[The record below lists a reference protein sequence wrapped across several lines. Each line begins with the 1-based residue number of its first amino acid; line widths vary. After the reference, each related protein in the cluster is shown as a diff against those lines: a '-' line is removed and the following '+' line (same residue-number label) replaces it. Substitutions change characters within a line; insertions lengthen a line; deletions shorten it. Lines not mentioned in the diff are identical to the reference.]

1 MEFDF
6 SRYSKIVANDLSL
19 NGSISSALGGLSQW
33 SSSGNDI
40 YFNNGNVGIGTS
52 SPSQKLD
59 VRGNMRLGDGS
70 SIEQDINFVSDVG
83 DWQVGTNIAGNGTD
97 SNQFYIWESA
107 YRLTIQ
113 KGTGNVG
120 IGTTSPSSKLDVNGS
135 IRAGYDTNTT
145 SYFGRV
151 AIGHGTNISN
161 DFAVFSHIDHNST
174 SSFAV
179 GQNNSGGTIINSKSS
194 AQGIRFRIDNVEK
207 MRLGD
212 SGSLQVGYDT
222 DTMSYF
228 GRAAI
233 GSKTSYGDQAYFGHL
248 DQINTGTYG
257 NYAILQDGNGSTY
270 INAATNQ
277 HIWFRNNNNNYIGF
291 ITGSNAYIGLYNT
304 GSETKVHFRVNE
316 YSGTTAEVNFRNSSG
331 DNGCRIKAMQYLNI
345 SDDRMKINE
354 KLLTNATET
363 LMKLTPQLY
372 DEYLSEE
379 IKEETRPSVGLIAQE
394 VYYNAPELRDYIVG
408 LPVDNSGNECTPE
421 EIDLSNQDMENDPDY
436 EALGWTKDHYAS
448 LNYSSLIP
456 YLIKSNQEQQ
466 EEINAE
472 KAKITTLETQLAD
485 VLSRLSALENN

>member
-1 MEFDF
+1 MRLTD
-6 SRYSKIVANDLSL
+6 
-19 NGSISSALGGLSQW
+19 
-33 SSSGNDI
+33 
-40 YFNNGNVGIGTS
+40 NGNI
-52 SPSQKLD
+52 
-59 VRGNMRLGDGS
+59 
-70 SIEQDINFVSDVG
+70 
-83 DWQVGTNIAGNGTD
+83 
-97 SNQFYIWESA
+97 
-107 YRLTIQ
+107 
-113 KGTGNVG
+113 G

-135 IRAGYDTNTT
+135 IRAGYDTT
-145 SYFGRV
+145 
-151 AIGHGTNISN
+151 
-161 DFAVFSHIDHNST
+161 
-174 SSFAV
+174 
-179 GQNNSGGTIINSKSS
+179 
-194 AQGIRFRIDNVEK
+194 
-207 MRLGD
+207 
-212 SGSLQVGYDT
+212 
-222 DTMSYF
+222 TMSYF

-248 DQINTGTYG
+248 DQINTGSYG
-257 NYAILQDGNGSTY
+257 NYAILQDNNGSTY

-304 GSETKVHFRVNE
+304 GSETKVHFRVNP

-379 IKEETRPSVGLIAQE
+379 IKEETRPSIGLIAQE
-394 VYYNAPELRDYIVG
+394 VYYNAPELRDYVVC
-408 LPVDNSGNECTPE
+408 LPVDSSGNECTPE
-421 EIDLSNQDMENDPDY
+421 EVDLSNQDMENDPDY

-472 KAKITTLETQLAD
+472 KAKTASLETQLAE
-485 VLSRLSALENN
+485 VLQRLSNAGI